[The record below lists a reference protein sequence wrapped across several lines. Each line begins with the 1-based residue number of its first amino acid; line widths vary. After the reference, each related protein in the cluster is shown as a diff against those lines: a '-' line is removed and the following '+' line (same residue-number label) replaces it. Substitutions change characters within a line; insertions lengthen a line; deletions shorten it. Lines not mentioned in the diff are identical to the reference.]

1 MHSKK
6 TGVKNGKINPDMQVF
21 KIIPKYIAYIL
32 ANFFI
37 LSFLIKFCPY
47 VGYKKRKYLKF
58 IEIKYK

>member
-47 VGYKKRKYLKF
+47 VGYKKRK
-58 IEIKYK
+58 